1 MMHPLL
7 LSFLK
12 GLYSCEPSK
21 RSLAKKSPKQE
32 ARTMENEERY
42 SNELSSIEAI
52 FSDESL
58 DEELGYPED
67 HEYYE
72 D

>member
-1 MMHPLL
+1 
-7 LSFLK
+7 
-12 GLYSCEPSK
+12 
-21 RSLAKKSPKQE
+21 
-32 ARTMENEERY
+32 MEKEERY
-42 SNELSSIEAI
+42 SDELSGIEAI